1 MNAKIRMSMVLV
13 AFVLTF
19 RFLIP
24 DGSALA
30 QPANSNCK
38 QAKGQ
43 WIDVYPGTGNATFGR
58 ISSAGVLD
66 GTSETIFN
74 SAPFPTPVATI
85 VSYTGNSTFTTLNG
99 QLKTNNVYL
108 YDFATGLFTILAHIN
123 PNTSTGRFAGATG
136 ALFAGGKTIGNGF
149 TYAAEINGE
158 VCFANE

>member
-1 MNAKIRMSMVLV
+1 MNAKIRMSIMLV
-13 AFVLTF
+13 VFVWTF
-19 RFLIP
+19 RFLTL

-30 QPANSNCK
+30 QSANSNCK

-58 ISSAGVLD
+58 VSNSGALD
-66 GTSETIFN
+66 GTTETIFN
-74 SAPFPTPVATI
+74 SPAFPTPVATT

-99 QLKTNNVYL
+99 QLRTNNVYL
-108 YDFATGLFTILAHIN
+108 YDFATGLFTILARIN

-136 ALFAGGKTIGNGF
+136 ALFAGGKTIGNGL